1 MSEFQSFFTTMFG
14 TALSLVELGGPVVAI
29 LLGLS
34 VIALALILLKFAQ
47 FHFSGVGARKNARNA
62 MHLLTHGKSEE
73 ALSVLRNDKSA
84 VAAVM
89 LTAMRLGADRRISK
103 SVIEEEVGRVALSRI
118 YDLQRG
124 FRALDAIAQIA
135 PLLGLFGTVLGMI
148 EAFQT
153 LQSAGNAVDPSILA
167 GGIWV
172 ALLTTAAGLAVAMPV
187 SLVLTWFE
195 SRVENE
201 RVAIETMATQ
211 LMTERQIRMV
221 SLEDREAHSVV
232 DFAGRASHA
241 I

>member
-1 MSEFQSFFTTMFG
+1 MTDFSSLFNELFA
-14 TALSLVELGGPVVAI
+14 TASSLVELGGPVVAI

-34 VIALALILLKFAQ
+34 VIALALIILKFVQ
-47 FHFSGVGARKNARNA
+47 FFHSGVGSRKNARTA
-62 MHLLTHGKSEE
+62 LHLWTHGKSEE
-73 ALSVLRNDKSA
+73 ALSLLRNDKSA

-103 SVIEEEVGRVALSRI
+103 SVIEEEVGRIALSRL

-187 SLVLTWFE
+187 SLILTWFE

-211 LMTERQIRMV
+211 LMAEQQIRV
-221 SLEDREAHSVV
+221 ASLEDESIV
-232 DFAGRASHA
+232 DFSGRQSHA
-241 I
+241 V